1 LFEDVICGWLRK
13 AKRDLKWAERMLA
26 EEDFD
31 YSSFHSQQA
40 AEKALKSLIIAKGQ
54 HPPRTHNIGALL
66 SALEKMG
73 EDTGDVEQA
82 KILTDY
88 AVEARYPDFEEE
100 ISREEAVEALELAR
114 KVVGWARE
122 RLEALGVR
130 C

>member
-1 LFEDVICGWLRK
+1 MACRWLEK
-13 AKRDLKWAERMLA
+13 ALKDLRVAEKII
-26 EEDFD
+26 EEAD
-31 YSSFHSQQA
+31 YSAYHSQQA
-40 AEKALKSLIIAKGQ
+40 AEKALKAVLVALGVQ
-54 HPPRTHNIGALL
+54 PPRVHEIEILLVLLRRKKVDISRVRGA
-66 SALEKMG
+66 EK
-73 EDTGDVEQA
+73 
-82 KILTDY
+82 LTDY